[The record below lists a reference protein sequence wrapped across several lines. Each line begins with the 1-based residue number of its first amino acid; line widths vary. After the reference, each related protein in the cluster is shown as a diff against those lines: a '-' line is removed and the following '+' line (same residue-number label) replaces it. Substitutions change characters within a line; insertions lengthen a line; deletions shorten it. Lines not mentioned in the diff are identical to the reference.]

1 VEETGYLT
9 EYYNRGYEDGRLRSR
24 YGSIEFLTTQR
35 YILKYIKPGDKIIE
49 IGAGTGRYSHAFAKR
64 GYKVDAVELVRHN
77 IEIFKQNT
85 ESGENVAIT
94 QANAL
99 DLSAFEDYT
108 YNITLLLGPLYHLFT
123 KQDKITALRE
133 AIRVTKPGGVVFAA
147 YIITD
152 GAIFNSLKRGT
163 LSIKDFI
170 EKVEKGLINAET
182 FAARSEPSLVFE
194 LVRKEDID
202 ELMEGLPA
210 KRLHYVMAD
219 GFSRHMR
226 EEIDAMDDETFELY
240 LKYHFAICE
249 RQDMTGMTD
258 HAIDIF
264 RKR

>member
-1 VEETGYLT
+1 VEENIYLT
-9 EYYNRGYEDGRLRSR
+9 EYYNRGYEDGRLRGR
-24 YGSIEFLTTQR
+24 YGSIEFLTTER

-64 GYKVDAVELVRHN
+64 GYTVDAVELVRRN

-85 ESGENVAIT
+85 EPGENVTIT
-94 QANAL
+94 QSNAL
-99 DLSAFEDYT
+99 DLSAFEDNS
-108 YNITLLLGPLYHLFT
+108 YNITLLLGPLYHLYT

-147 YIITD
+147 YLITD
-152 GAIFNSLKRGT
+152 GAIFNSVKRGT
-163 LSIKDFI
+163 FSIKEFI
-170 EKVEKGLINAET
+170 EKGLINDKT

-219 GFSRHMR
+219 ESSRHMR
-226 EEIDAMDDETFELY
+226 EEIDAMDDESFELY

-258 HAIDIF
+258 HALDIF